1 VISLLIQNYLNSI
14 VKQQTTQVSQKG
26 SIDIQSFNSIF
37 IIHSFSILMAIF
49 TQALTSF
56 MSKSVTFQKYKI
68 KFFHFINKRKLFKI
82 QKHPRNNKE
91 NPLEVIDLDGDNG
104 VVRF

>member
-1 VISLLIQNYLNSI
+1 MIPLLIQNYLNSI

-26 SIDIQSFNSIF
+26 SIDIQNFNSIF

-56 MSKSVTFQKYKI
+56 MSKSVTFQKYKM
-68 KFFHFINKRKLFKI
+68 KFFKFIEKRRVFKI
-82 QKHPRNNKE
+82 HNHPIKNKD
-91 NPLEVIDLDGDNG
+91 NSLEVIDLDGDNG